1 MAAPLG
7 LTRFG
12 GRHRVTP
19 AGTPTVSRPPRGD
32 VPPVTAR
39 PSPTKFRMLN
49 PMKRR
54 DTPWISRKSPRLRGY
69 TLTELLIVLAIVTV
83 LAFLLVP
90 RFLG

>member
-1 MAAPLG
+1 M
-7 LTRFG
+7 LT
-12 GRHRVTP
+12 
-19 AGTPTVSRPPRGD
+19 
-32 VPPVTAR
+32 
-39 PSPTKFRMLN
+39 L
-49 PMKRR
+49 MKRR